1 MENFKLTQKPSILEG
16 IECIEEV
23 DIKILDKLINSSLLI
38 NDADWNE
45 KAMLLSYK
53 KLIKN
58 GIAKVK
64 YIKSKIGI
72 GRVNPK
78 IGLITLRREIKQTLT
93 KDKYIDIDII
103 NCHPIILSQ
112 LCSDLKIE
120 NLTKYINDRDKILL
134 TMKDEYKMNRDDAK
148 TLFIRIM
155 YGGTYENYFDEKN
168 IEIKDTLPIMKFIK
182 DFQNE
187 IKKITEMFANANPD
201 LVKKIKKIKDNNIYG
216 SLLSHIMQEYENQIL
231 EVIYNYCSY
240 KKAIKNNECVLCY
253 DGIMIKKDKYKVE
266 LLKEL
271 EEEILNKTSFKV
283 NLIEKVM
290 TEDYLKILDDNI
302 IDEYSKIKNE
312 FELNHFKLKNPIRY
326 CEIVN
331 DEIIM
336 KTKRDFEDT
345 YQNKIIQ
352 LEKPTAFTTLWM
364 SDENIKTYD
373 KIDFYPDTE
382 TPDNVYNSFK
392 GFEASKKIL
401 KPCDFKTTLIYK
413 HIENICGN
421 DPKVIEYFEMF
432 LSRKLKNPSMLTN
445 TAFIFKSVQG
455 TGKDT
460 FFNYFGSNILGNE
473 YYCNEI
479 DTKKIFGQFNKL
491 LLNKILVVIA
501 ESNSK
506 KNIELTQDIKDAIS
520 RPITTIEPKCKESIK
535 CKNYAGYVFLTNLEN
550 PINIPS
556 DDRRFIAVSC
566 NNTIANNKEY
576 FDKLRLEMN
585 SGDYD
590 KAFFDY
596 LINLDSINYNFNNK
610 PETTLYKEMKL
621 AYRDNIIDFLENQIM
636 KNKMNT
642 IKHKA
647 TDLFNDYLNFLKDG
661 NFKNDISIK
670 KFSMKFKSKRKQLA
684 TASDKRK

>member
-392 GFEASKKIL
+392 GFEASKK
-401 KPCDFKTTLIYK
+401 Y
-413 HIENICGN
+413 
-421 DPKVIEYFEMF
+421 
-432 LSRKLKNPSMLTN
+432 
-445 TAFIFKSVQG
+445 
-455 TGKDT
+455 
-460 FFNYFGSNILGNE
+460 
-473 YYCNEI
+473 
-479 DTKKIFGQFNKL
+479 
-491 LLNKILVVIA
+491 
-501 ESNSK
+501 
-506 KNIELTQDIKDAIS
+506 
-520 RPITTIEPKCKESIK
+520 
-535 CKNYAGYVFLTNLEN
+535 
-550 PINIPS
+550 
-556 DDRRFIAVSC
+556 
-566 NNTIANNKEY
+566 
-576 FDKLRLEMN
+576 
-585 SGDYD
+585 
-590 KAFFDY
+590 
-596 LINLDSINYNFNNK
+596 
-610 PETTLYKEMKL
+610 
-621 AYRDNIIDFLENQIM
+621 
-636 KNKMNT
+636 
-642 IKHKA
+642 
-647 TDLFNDYLNFLKDG
+647 
-661 NFKNDISIK
+661 
-670 KFSMKFKSKRKQLA
+670 
-684 TASDKRK
+684 